1 MKNLMLS
8 AVALSAASV
17 AAGTA
22 IAPLLAAPQSAAFGT
37 VSRDFMMSSIVNL
50 TLEGDI
56 AATLTHDPR
65 AALVAT
71 GQPTDI
77 DRLNIQRNG
86 SSLRISMAQSGASYQ
101 RKGPVTIAIKSAD
114 VKSLSLNGGASLTAD
129 RLDQQQLTLGVF
141 GSGALAV
148 GTVKADKLRI
158 NMRGSGAIA
167 LGSGAVSKAD
177 FVLDGAGRLDAGAM
191 TIGDLT
197 ITSSGP
203 NSIAAQANSTAEVKA
218 YGAGSITIGGR
229 APCRVPY
236 AAQAS
241 VECKGGVAAR

>member
-1 MKNLMLS
+1 MMKLLFS
-8 AVALSAASV
+8 AISLSV
-17 AAGTA
+17 ASIA
-22 IAPLLAAPQSAAFGT
+22 IAPLLAVPQSGAPGT
-37 VSRDFMMSSIVNL
+37 VSRDFMMSSIVTL

-56 AATLTHDPR
+56 AATLTHDHH
-65 AALVAT
+65 AVLVAS

-77 DRLNIQRNG
+77 DRLNVQRNG

-101 RKGPVTIAIKSAD
+101 RKGPVTVMIRSAD

-129 RLDQQQLTLGVF
+129 RLDQQHLTLGVF

-167 LGSGAVSKAD
+167 LGGGSASKAD
-177 FVLDGAGRLDAGAM
+177 FVLDGAGRLDAGGL

-203 NSIAAQANSTAEVKA
+203 NFVTARANSTAEVKA
-218 YGAGSITIGGR
+218 YGAGTITISGP
-229 APCRVPY
+229 APCRIPY

-241 VECKGGVAAR
+241 VECTGGVAAR